1 MVNEFI
7 GNFLINLEATVTN
20 VAVRIL
26 TREQVKE
33 EDRIP
38 TLLIRLT
45 KLELKK
51 KNYDK
56 YEKFQSDIM
65 NMLAQKC
72 FIFGDLSV
80 HLMNE

>member
-7 GNFLINLEATVTN
+7 GNFLINLEASVKN
-20 VAVRIL
+20 VAIRIL
-26 TREQVKE
+26 TREQIKE

-51 KNYDK
+51 KSDEK
-56 YEKFQSDIM
+56 YEKFASDIM
-65 NMLAQKC
+65 NLLAYKC
-72 FIFGDLSV
+72 FVFGDLSL

>member
-51 KNYDK
+51 KNYEK
-56 YEKFQSDIM
+56 YEKF
-65 NMLAQKC
+65 
-72 FIFGDLSV
+72 
-80 HLMNE
+80 

>member
-51 KNYDK
+51 NYDK

-65 NMLAQKC
+65 NMLA
-72 FIFGDLSV
+72 
-80 HLMNE
+80 

>member
-7 GNFLINLEATVTN
+7 GNFLINLEASVTN

-51 KNYDK
+51 KSFDQ

-65 NMLAQKC
+65 NMLA
-72 FIFGDLSV
+72 
-80 HLMNE
+80 

>member
-38 TLLIRLT
+38 TMLIRLT

-51 KNYDK
+51 KNYEK

-65 NMLAQKC
+65 NMLA
-72 FIFGDLSV
+72 
-80 HLMNE
+80 

>member
-26 TREQVKE
+26 TREQIKE

-51 KNYDK
+51 NYDK

-65 NMLAQKC
+65 NMLA
-72 FIFGDLSV
+72 
-80 HLMNE
+80 

>member
-80 HLMNE
+80 HLMN

>member
-51 KNYDK
+51 KNYEK

>member
-51 KNYDK
+51 KNYEK
-56 YEKFQSDIM
+56 YEKFKSDIM
-65 NMLAQKC
+65 NMLA
-72 FIFGDLSV
+72 
-80 HLMNE
+80 